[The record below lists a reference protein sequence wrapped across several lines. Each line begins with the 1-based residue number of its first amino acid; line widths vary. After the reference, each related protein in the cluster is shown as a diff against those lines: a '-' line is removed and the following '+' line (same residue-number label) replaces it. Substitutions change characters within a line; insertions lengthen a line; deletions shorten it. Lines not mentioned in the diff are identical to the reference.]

1 MYHDSGAPPIPG
13 LGMGT
18 PEQVG
23 AAVVEAIEKNKVEIM
38 VAPLRQRL
46 IGHFALVIPGISVK
60 IASGAQGQ
68 KAASAVA
75 KGQSDKR

>member
-1 MYHDSGAPPIPG
+1 
-13 LGMGT
+13 MGT
-18 PEQVG
+18 PKQVG
-23 AAVVEAIEKNKVEIM
+23 EAVVEAIEKNKVEIM

-46 IGHFALVIPGISVK
+46 IGHFALVSPGISVK